1 MYLVKRLQRD
11 APTAGG
17 VLSTTYCQTKVRN
30 IYLAMFCWHCDLVIS
45 SVNFYLIFDEQLT
58 HIFFLQ

>member
-1 MYLVKRLQRD
+1 MYLVKRPQRD

-30 IYLAMFCWHCDLVIS
+30 ISQKFNVIWQCFAGIVILQS
-45 SVNFYLIFDEQLT
+45 IF
-58 HIFFLQ
+58 IKFWINN